1 MFVIFSRMPYDNFM
15 NMDKHIKFWIESSE
29 DDFQAMIHLC
39 KKGHNT
45 WALFIGHLVLE
56 KLLKAWFIKKNS
68 SNPPFIHDL
77 VRLSEK
83 GNLVLD
89 DEQKD
94 MLDTI
99 STFNIRGRYDDYK
112 KEFYNKCTNAFTQE
126 WVQNISEFKT
136 WINKKL
142 QE

>member
-1 MFVIFSRMPYDNFM
+1 MKRRNCGEKDCHGGYGKGYQQEDSNDNFM
-15 NMDKHIKFWIESSE
+15 NMDEHIKFWIESSE

-68 SNPPFIHDL
+68 GNPPFIHDL

-83 GNLVLD
+83 GILVL
-89 DEQKD
+89 
-94 MLDTI
+94 
-99 STFNIRGRYDDYK
+99 
-112 KEFYNKCTNAFTQE
+112 
-126 WVQNISEFKT
+126 
-136 WINKKL
+136 
-142 QE
+142 